1 MSNKEPRGTRY
12 HRSRIVRTTA
22 AALSVGAVSAGL
34 LIASASAKSSSAASA
49 TVEGPAKA
57 ALTVQLWGSTTTYGN
72 LWKAYTKN
80 FPKDAQKQTL
90 KLDSA
95 GATDQNSVSAFR
107 LELTSGQN
115 IPDIILLNRTE
126 VPEFAATG
134 QLANIGSLIQKY
146 LPGMSASARA
156 LMNYNGKY
164 IGVPYNINEKL
175 WFYRKDMFAAA
186 GINPNAVK
194 TQAQFIA
201 AGKKLQAKY
210 PGDYIWNIAS
220 TPQAYVVGELES
232 GNGTQTYD
240 KKTGKFV
247 AATNPGLRDAFTA
260 LQQLRASGVVD
271 TQFDDFSPQWQ
282 AALADGQVASV
293 PSGSWMAEFLPTYA
307 PKLAGKW
314 GVTTWPSLGGDK
326 NGGGSEAGGPV
337 MVIPSQIPTADKD
350 AAVRFLIDMF
360 MTKKGSLI
368 SYPIGNIVPNVTA
381 AQGAPAVRDN
391 KYFGSSLVNAYK
403 AASTNYKVLN
413 YDPAALQEIQIINN
427 SLDTFLASGSTNP
440 SSALATAQ
448 QDMSSQIGNPY
459 KQ

>member
-1 MSNKEPRGTRY
+1 M
-12 HRSRIVRTTA
+12 RSTV
-22 AALSVGAVSAGL
+22 ALLSAGAVSIGVLAVG
-34 LIASASAKSSSAASA
+34 ASAKSSSSSSA
-49 TVEGPAKA
+49 VEGPAKA

-72 LWKAYTKN
+72 LWKAYKKN

-90 KLDSA
+90 KLTSA
-95 GATDQNSVSAFR
+95 GATDQNSVSSFR
-107 LELTSGQN
+107 LELSSGQN

-134 QLANIGSLIQKY
+134 QIANIGPLIQKY
-146 LPGMSASARA
+146 LPGMSASAKA
-156 LMNYNGKY
+156 LMSYNGKY

-186 GINPNAVK
+186 GINVNQVK
-194 TQAQFIA
+194 TQADFIA

-220 TPQAYVVGELES
+220 SPQAYVVGELES
-232 GNGTQTYD
+232 GNGTTIFD

-247 AATNPGLRDAFTA
+247 AASNPGLKEAFQS

-282 AALADGQVASV
+282 AALASGQVASV
-293 PSGSWMAEFLPTYA
+293 PSGSWMADFLPTYA
-307 PKLAGKW
+307 PKLAGEW

-360 MTKKGSLI
+360 MTKKGSLL
-368 SYPIGNIVPNVTA
+368 SYPIGNIVPNVVA
-381 AQGAPAVRDN
+381 AQNAPAVRN
-391 KYFGSSLVNAYK
+391 NAYFGSSLINAYK
-403 AASTNYKVLN
+403 AASANYKVMN

-448 QDMSSQIGNPY
+448 QDMSSQIGNPF
-459 KQ
+459 KH

>member
-1 MSNKEPRGTRY
+1 M
-12 HRSRIVRTTA
+12 RSTV
-22 AALSVGAVSAGL
+22 ALASVGAISVGVLAGG
-34 LIASASAKSSSAASA
+34 ASAKSTAASS

-72 LWKAYTKN
+72 LWKSYKKN
-80 FPKDAQKQTL
+80 FPKDAQQQTL

-107 LELTSGQN
+107 LELSSGSN

-134 QLANIGSLIQKY
+134 QIANIGPLIQKY
-146 LPGMSASARA
+146 LPGMSASAKA
-156 LMNYNGKY
+156 LMDYNGKY

-186 GINPNAVK
+186 GINVNQVK

-220 TPQAYVVGELES
+220 SPQQYVVGELES
-232 GNGTQTYD
+232 GNGTQIYD

-247 AATNPGLRDAFTA
+247 VASDPGLKEAFESLA
-260 LQQLRASGVVD
+260 QLRASGVVD

-360 MTKKGSLI
+360 MTKKGSLL
-368 SYPIGNIVPNVTA
+368 SYPIGNIVPNVVA
-381 AQGAPAVRDN
+381 AQSAAAVKNN
-391 KYFGSSLVNAYK
+391 KYFGSSLIDAYK
-403 AASTNYKVLN
+403 AASANYKVLN

-440 SSALATAQ
+440 SSELATAQ
-448 QDMSSQIGNPY
+448 QDMSSQIGNPF